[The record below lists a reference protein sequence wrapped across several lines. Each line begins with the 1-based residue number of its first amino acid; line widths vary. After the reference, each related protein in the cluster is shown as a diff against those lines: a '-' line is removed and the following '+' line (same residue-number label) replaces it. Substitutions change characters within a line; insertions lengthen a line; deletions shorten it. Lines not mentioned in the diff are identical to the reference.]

1 MFTQLKICGVT
12 SLDDALNIVD
22 AGVNILGF
30 NFYPG
35 SPRYIPLKDAKN
47 ICRRLPFF
55 VTTVGI
61 LVKPTFTQTQK
72 TIKAGGINTLQ
83 IYEPLDFK
91 DYSEIQVPVIHVVR
105 MGKKTEKI
113 KLLPGYDMI
122 LLDSF
127 SAKQF
132 GGSGDT
138 FEWRTIPEFLPEK
151 KLILAGGIN
160 PDNIKTAL
168 EQVRPAVVDVA
179 SGCEISP
186 GKKDIKKVKNL
197 VRQVYDFNIRN
208 VTDGN

>member
-1 MFTQLKICGVT
+1 MLTRLKICGVT
-12 SLDDALNIVD
+12 SLEDALMLVD

-35 SPRYIPLKDAKN
+35 SPRYIPPNEAKN
-47 ICRRLPFF
+47 IGRQLPFF
-55 VTTVGI
+55 VTKVGI
-61 LVKPTFTQTQK
+61 LVKPTFIQTQK
-72 TIKAGGINTLQ
+72 TIKAGGIDALQ
-83 IYEPLDFK
+83 IYEPQDFK

-105 MGKKTEKI
+105 MGKEPEKI

-132 GGSGDT
+132 GGTGET
-138 FEWRTIPEFLPEK
+138 FEWKTIPDFLPAN
-151 KLILAGGIN
+151 KLVLAGGIY
-160 PDNIKTAL
+160 PDNMKQAL
-168 EQVRPAVVDVA
+168 EQVRPAIVDVA